1 MIRMGRNSKETSD
14 APEFQSTPAYPQSQ
28 PNTSA
33 LYSNSETPNTVSRPA
48 TDSENIARDIKD
60 GKLSGFVGHGTSL
73 TGDTTFQMMLRV
85 DGHLTGTVT
94 SDGGTLIVGNNGQLD
109 ANVAVGVAQINGTIN
124 GDVTATER
132 IQLGRTAR
140 VVGNIATPKLVI
152 EEGALFEGGC
162 TMLKAREAVDK
173 KASSATS
180 SSYGSSSTP
189 SSSYSGSGSS
199 SSSYSSTPA
208 ASSSSSSSSTVS
220 KTADAADADPLS
232 TTSDK
237 KSEKATV

>member
-1 MIRMGRNSKETSD
+1 MIRMGRNSKSETSD
-14 APEFQSTPAYPQSQ
+14 APEFQSSYPQTQSS
-28 PNTSA
+28 PSA
-33 LYSNSETPNTVSRPA
+33 LYGSETPNTVSRPA

-73 TGDTTFQMMLRV
+73 TGDTSFQMMLRV

-109 ANVAVGVAQINGTIN
+109 ANVSVGVAQINGTIN

-152 EEGALFEGGC
+152 EDGAIFEGGC
-162 TMLKAREAVDK
+162 TMLKAREAQEK
-173 KASSATS
+173 QAASASSTS
-180 SSYGSSSTP
+180 SYSSSSTSSP
-189 SSSYSGSGSS
+189 SYSS
-199 SSSYSSTPA
+199 SSSYSSTS
-208 ASSSSSSSSTVS
+208 AS
-220 KTADAADADPLS
+220 TASVADDDDDDAEDE
-232 TTSDK
+232 
-237 KSEKATV
+237 KSETATV